1 MKSIIILSTLL
12 FVTASFMGI
21 GSYIR
26 YNNTLQEKGLYAPLQ
41 KEHIENTIPPQ
52 KDEITSVEPNRSDM
66 PENNEQP
73 DNPVPQQT
81 ERKKSVKQ
89 QSRQQPGDMNVVH
102 TSGKPRERE
111 INFKEFS
118 RAPLGD
124 YPAAEITE
132 VEKETEEVSAEITEE
147 NK

>member
-26 YNNTLQEKGLYAPLQ
+26 YNSTLQEKGLYAPLQ
-41 KEHIENTIPPQ
+41 KEQTENTALTQ
-52 KDEITSVEPNRSDM
+52 KNESTLSAPNNSDM
-66 PENNEQP
+66 PENNEQA
-73 DNPVPQQT
+73 DNH
-81 ERKKSVKQ
+81 SV
-89 QSRQQPGDMNVVH
+89 QQPVKKKTARHQSGQRINENVIH
-102 TSGKPRERE
+102 AARKPRERE

-118 RAPLGD
+118 RAPLED
-124 YPAAEITE
+124 YPVAEITE
-132 VEKETEEVSAEITEE
+132 GEKEAEEVGVEITEE